1 MVHTQTITCTMQAM
15 DLISV
20 AQRTGEVS
28 ADAYSEAYHEA
39 NGVLPPPQM
48 MGIEEMV
55 ERMQLADA
63 ESNPF
68 ASGDTAG
75 PTQKPVDGAYSVAPS
90 PGPGGQFRPPA
101 IIPPAPSPPR
111 SVVSP
116 TPFSALHD
124 THLSSVTAASHTLPG
139 ASTIPACT

>member
-1 MVHTQTITCTMQAM
+1 M
-15 DLISV
+15 

-48 MGIEEMV
+48 MGIEDLV

-68 ASGDTAG
+68 ASGGTAES
-75 PTQKPVDGAYSVAPS
+75 THKAVDGAYTGAPS

-111 SVVSP
+111 SVVSL
-116 TPFSALHD
+116 TPFHSSAYH
-124 THLSSVTAASHTLPG
+124 SVLLCTCWRLQPPLPALQGLPCCKLGISH
-139 ASTIPACT
+139 AWSKQCV